1 MKFDREMTDF
11 YALVWHFDGSPRHG
25 TRKYPG
31 VPLPV
36 SPAPRLFCPAG
47 GDMGEKD
54 ANKLTRMRRGKVF
67 PEIQEKKRIF
77 D

>member
-25 TRKYPG
+25 TRKR
-31 VPLPV
+31 LR
-36 SPAPRLFCPAG
+36 ANRLFCPAG

-54 ANKLTRMRRGKVF
+54 ANKLARMRRGKVF

>member
-25 TRKYPG
+25 TRKR
-31 VPLPV
+31 LR
-36 SPAPRLFCPAG
+36 AKCLFCPAG
-47 GDMGEKD
+47 GDMGEKGT
-54 ANKLTRMRRGKVF
+54 NKLTRMRRGKVF

>member
-11 YALVWHFDGSPRHG
+11 YALVWHFDGSSRHG
-25 TRKYPG
+25 TRKRLR
-31 VPLPV
+31 VN
-36 SPAPRLFCPAG
+36 RLFCPAG

-54 ANKLTRMRRGKVF
+54 ANKLARMKRGKVF
-67 PEIQEKKRIF
+67 PETQEKKRIF